1 MTRAYAFW
9 LQFALAIALVF
20 NAGCG
25 DGSGGDDD
33 DRDGNGRRDGGDT
46 NGDGEDFI
54 ADTSGFDGLLTWTF
68 GNRLGVFVWDL
79 PNSELIFERRGN
91 EDEAIFPGEP
101 SLSRDGSTLV
111 YTAFTPFLL
120 GTLFG
125 EVTVRDLETGTEEAY
140 PTTGLSAAHQR
151 DTTNPSISADG
162 RFVAVAEKNFEW
174 VETEFGRNIE
184 NETERAIQIWDRTS
198 GELTYIT
205 DGSFKAYAPR
215 ISADGSKVL
224 FLSNQHSALDLYMAN
239 TSAPFEIERVTTFAD
254 ETELRLGSS
263 FSSAPGK
270 ISYSDDLRY
279 VAFIAETEDSS
290 AQAAFIL
297 DTQTKAIER
306 AVIQPI
312 DVTLGEDANVWL
324 RSIAMSGDGSTLA
337 YAVYYMD
344 IYVDEGEVITSR
356 QILRAPR
363 TNPSSTVLIA
373 EDSGITAGMDPSGLA
388 LSADGAQIAYSLALE
403 ELWVNLIDG
412 SDPQKVISAEQD
424 RVGTDFDLSMS
435 LSF

>member
-1 MTRAYAFW
+1 MLRAYALW
-9 LQFALAIALVF
+9 LQLALAAALIF
-20 NAGCG
+20 NSGCG
-25 DGSGGDDD
+25 SEGGDDSEE
-33 DRDGNGRRDGGDT
+33 GNGRRDGGDT

-68 GNRLGVFVWDL
+68 GSRAGLFVWDL
-79 PNSELIFERRGN
+79 PNSELIFERRGS
-91 EDEAIFPGEP
+91 EDEAVFPGEP
-101 SLSRDGSTLV
+101 SLSRDGSALA

-120 GTLFG
+120 ATLFG

-224 FLSNQHSALDLYMAN
+224 FLSNQYSALDFYMAN

-254 ETELRLGSS
+254 ETELNLGSS

-324 RSIAMSGDGSTLA
+324 RSIAISGDGSTLA

-363 TNPSSTVLIA
+363 TNPGSTVLIA

-412 SDPQKVISAEQD
+412 SDPRKVISAEQD
-424 RVGTDFDLSMS
+424 RVGTDFGLSMS

>member
-1 MTRAYAFW
+1 MLRAYALW
-9 LQFALAIALVF
+9 LQLALAGALIF
-20 NAGCG
+20 NSGCG
-25 DGSGGDDD
+25 SEGGDDSEE
-33 DRDGNGRRDGGDT
+33 GNGRRDGGDT

-68 GNRLGVFVWDL
+68 GSRAGLFVWDL
-79 PNSELIFERRGN
+79 PNSELIFERRGS
-91 EDEAIFPGEP
+91 EDEAVFPGEP
-101 SLSRDGSTLV
+101 SLSRDGSALA

-120 GTLFG
+120 ATLFG

-224 FLSNQHSALDLYMAN
+224 FLSNQYSALDFYMAN

-254 ETELRLGSS
+254 ETELNLGSS

-324 RSIAMSGDGSTLA
+324 RSIAISGDGSTLA

-363 TNPSSTVLIA
+363 TNPGSTVLIA

-412 SDPQKVISAEQD
+412 SDPRKVISAEQD
-424 RVGTDFDLSMS
+424 RVGTDFGLSMS

>member
-1 MTRAYAFW
+1 MLRAYALW
-9 LQFALAIALVF
+9 LQLALAAALIF
-20 NAGCG
+20 NSGCG
-25 DGSGGDDD
+25 SEGGDDSEE
-33 DRDGNGRRDGGDT
+33 GNGRRDGGDT

-68 GNRLGVFVWDL
+68 GSRAGLFVWDL
-79 PNSELIFERRGN
+79 PNSELIFERRGS
-91 EDEAIFPGEP
+91 EDEAVFPGEP
-101 SLSRDGSTLV
+101 SLSRDGSALA

-140 PTTGLSAAHQR
+140 PTTGLTDAHQR
-151 DTTNPSISADG
+151 DTANPSISADG

-224 FLSNQHSALDLYMAN
+224 FLSNQHSTLDFYMAN
-239 TSAPFEIERVTTFAD
+239 TSAPFEIERLTTFAD

-324 RSIAMSGDGSTLA
+324 RSIAISGDGSTLA

-363 TNPSSTVLIA
+363 TNPGSTVLIA

-412 SDPQKVISAEQD
+412 SDPRKVISAEQD
-424 RVGTDFDLSMS
+424 RVGTDFGLSMS